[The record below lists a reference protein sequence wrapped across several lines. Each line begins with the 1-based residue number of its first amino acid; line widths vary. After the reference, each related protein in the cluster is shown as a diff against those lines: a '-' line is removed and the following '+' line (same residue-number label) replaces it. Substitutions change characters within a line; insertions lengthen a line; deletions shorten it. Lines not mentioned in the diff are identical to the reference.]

1 MVVFQALTWE
11 SRDTDD
17 EHMISIFGKTEDGKS
32 VCLTTAFTPYFF
44 VKLPEN
50 INTPKIRRIYE
61 IIDQQCKDSLV
72 AYTVVKSK
80 DVWGFQN
87 NQEFPFMKISFKH
100 LQARRLVDSFLR
112 KPLDRTPELFD
123 IFGVRNVKVYESNL
137 DPVLRLMHRTGIQS
151 TGWLDTGDKC
161 IRSHLAN
168 VDMDLF
174 SNDWTTLK
182 PVARDDIAPFVVASV
197 DIECYSKSRKFPDAN
212 NTDDVCFQIAIS
224 LCKFGSDEPY
234 DKTCLCYKKTD
245 SNLEGCNILSYPT
258 EKEMLE
264 AFQKYLHQKDV
275 DIITGWNIFGF
286 DMEYIYKRAQINR
299 CHYDF
304 FNLGKLKDT
313 ESELTI
319 KKLSSSAL
327 GDNLLKLLPMSGRFI
342 FDLFHEIKKGYKL
355 DSYKLD
361 NVSKLYLGDQKI
373 DMTPKEMFFRYEEE
387 DPVKLRE
394 VAEYCIKDT
403 LLPHRLMKKLCTLLN
418 LVEMAKATWVPVPFL
433 VERGQQIKVFSQLTK
448 KARELGFMVPT
459 IRYGAIPEEPYEG
472 ATVLEAQKG
481 AYYTP
486 ITALDFESLYPSIM
500 MAHNLCYS
508 SYVMDEKRYGN
519 VPGITYETFK
529 IADRTYKFAQD
540 VPSLLPA
547 ILLELKQF
555 RKQAKKDMAAA
566 TGFMKEVYNGKQLAY
581 KISMNSVYGFTGAG
595 KGILPCV
602 PIASTTTSKG
612 RAMIE
617 ETKNYVEKHFPGSKV
632 RYGDS
637 VTPDTPLLIRQNGEV
652 KTTRIDSLVDVYELR
667 DDGKEIAEIDA
678 EVWTESG
685 FTPIQQIVRHKT
697 TKNIHRVLTHTGVV
711 DVTEDHSL
719 LLKNKEMIKPSEVCL
734 GTELLHGN
742 SVEAFGES
750 DTSVTPEEAKVMG
763 FFFGDGSCGH
773 YDGKYTWA
781 LNNSNM
787 KYLEEMKSLCPFET
801 RVYDTIESSGVYK
814 LNAVGDVK
822 SISTKYRSLF
832 YNQHKEKVVPP
843 CILGAPLSVVK
854 SFWEGYYMADGDK
867 DVHGYTRMDIK
878 GKEGSMG
885 MYIIGRRLGYNVSV
899 NTRSD
904 KPDVFRQTWTT
915 SSQRKNPIAIKKLE
929 LVGETNGYVYDLT
942 TGSHHFHV
950 GPGELVVHNTDSVM
964 VEFDVGDRK
973 GEEAIA
979 YSWEVGERAA
989 EECSALFKKPNNL
1002 ELEKVYWPY
1011 FLYSKKRY
1019 AAKLWT
1025 KGKDDKMHMDYIDVK
1040 GLQLVRRDNTPH
1052 VREVCKE
1059 LLDVVL
1065 TSSDPGPPKELAKER
1080 AIELL
1085 SGDVPNEK
1093 LVLSQSLADTYKVA
1107 GKNVSVTSSES
1118 VNINQSHVQVVT
1130 KMRQRK
1136 PGSEPQSGD
1145 RVPYLLTKTENA
1157 KAKAYEKAEDPK
1169 YVEEHGVPVDYHY
1182 YFLNKFLNPVCDLLD
1197 PLYENVKEEIFGEII
1212 NQHKPPKPKREPALS
1227 TMKKDD
1233 LIAECKRRGLEET
1246 GTLVVLR
1253 ARLKEAR
1260 QGSVEDIFKNYEL
1273 KQSKDES
1280 SREDY
1285 ADS

>member
-1 MVVFQALTWE
+1 MVVFQAITWE
-11 SRDTDD
+11 SRDTDE
-17 EHMISIFGKTEDGKS
+17 EHLISIFGKTEDGKS

-44 VKLPEN
+44 IKLPGN
-50 INTPKIRRIYE
+50 IDNAKVQRIYNILDE
-61 IIDQQCKDSLV
+61 NCRESLV
-72 AYTVVKSK
+72 AYSVMKSK

-87 NQEFPFMKISFKH
+87 NEEFVFMKLNFKH

-112 KPLDRTPELFD
+112 RPLDRTPELFS
-123 IFGVRNVKVYESNL
+123 IFGVRNMKVYESNL

-161 IRSHLAN
+161 IRSHLAH

-174 SNDWTTLK
+174 CNDWTTLK
-182 PVARDDIAPFVVASV
+182 PVARDDMAPFVVASV
-197 DIECYSKSRKFPDAN
+197 DIECNSSTGKFPDA
-212 NTDDVCFQIAIS
+212 DIPGDACFQIAIS

-234 DKTCLCYKKTD
+234 DKTCLCYKTTD
-245 SNLEGCNILSYPT
+245 PNLEGSTIQSYET
-258 EKEMLE
+258 EREMLE
-264 AFQKYLHQKDV
+264 AFHKYIHTKDV

-286 DMEYIYKRAQINR
+286 DMEYIYKRAQITKCN
-299 CHYDF
+299 YGF
-304 FNLGKLKDT
+304 FNLGKLRDT
-313 ESELTI
+313 ESELVI

-327 GDNLLKLLPMSGRFI
+327 GDNLLKLLPMPGRFI
-342 FDLFHEIKKGYKL
+342 FDMFHEVKKGYKL

-373 DMTPKEMFFRYEEE
+373 DMAPKEMFARYREG

-418 LVEMAKATWVPVPFL
+418 LVEMAKATWVPANFL

-448 KARELGFMVPT
+448 KARELGFTVPT
-459 IRYGAIPEEPYEG
+459 IRYGALPEEPYEG

-486 ITALDFESLYPSIM
+486 ITALDFEALYPSIM

-508 SYVMDEKRYGN
+508 SYVMDEKKYGA
-519 VPGITYETFK
+519 VPGITYETFN
-529 IADRTYKFAQD
+529 IGDRTYKFAQD

-547 ILLELKQF
+547 ILAELKQF
-555 RKQAKKDMAAA
+555 RKQAKRDMANA

-612 RAMIE
+612 RSMIE
-617 ETKNYVEKHFPGSKV
+617 ETKNYVEANFPGAKV
-632 RYGDS
+632 RYGD
-637 VTPDTPLLIRQNGEV
+637 
-652 KTTRIDSLVDVYELR
+652 
-667 DDGKEIAEIDA
+667 
-678 EVWTESG
+678 
-685 FTPIQQIVRHKT
+685 
-697 TKNIHRVLTHTGVV
+697 
-711 DVTEDHSL
+711 
-719 LLKNKEMIKPSEVCL
+719 
-734 GTELLHGN
+734 
-742 SVEAFGES
+742 
-750 DTSVTPEEAKVMG
+750 
-763 FFFGDGSCGH
+763 
-773 YDGKYTWA
+773 
-781 LNNSNM
+781 
-787 KYLEEMKSLCPFET
+787 
-801 RVYDTIESSGVYK
+801 
-814 LNAVGDVK
+814 
-822 SISTKYRSLF
+822 
-832 YNQHKEKVVPP
+832 
-843 CILGAPLSVVK
+843 
-854 SFWEGYYMADGDK
+854 
-867 DVHGYTRMDIK
+867 
-878 GKEGSMG
+878 
-885 MYIIGRRLGYNVSV
+885 
-899 NTRSD
+899 
-904 KPDVFRQTWTT
+904 
-915 SSQRKNPIAIKKLE
+915 
-929 LVGETNGYVYDLT
+929 
-942 TGSHHFHV
+942 
-950 GPGELVVHNTDSVM
+950 TDSVM

-1025 KGKDDKMHMDYIDVK
+1025 KGKDDKMHMDYIDIK
-1040 GLQLVRRDNTPH
+1040 GLQVVRRDNTPH

-1059 LLDVVL
+1059 LLDVIL

-1093 LVLSQSLADTYKVA
+1093 LILSQGLSDTYKVG
-1107 GKNVSVTSSES
+1107 GKNVSISAYDDKAKRFLSED
-1118 VNINQSHVQVVT
+1118 INQSHVQVFN

-1145 RVPYLLTKTENA
+1145 RVPYLLTKTQDS

-1197 PLYENVKEEIFGEII
+1197 PLYENVKEDIFGEII
-1212 NQHKPPKPKREPALS
+1212 NAHKPVKPPKLPSLS
-1227 TMKKDD
+1227 GMKKDQ
-1233 LIAECKRRGLEET
+1233 LIAECQRLGLEDT
-1246 GTLVVLR
+1246 GTLPILR
-1253 ARLKEAR
+1253 ARIKEAR
-1260 QGSVEDIFKNYEL
+1260 EGSVEDLFKNYEL
-1273 KQSKDES
+1273 TQSKDES
-1280 SREDY
+1280 S
-1285 ADS
+1285 

>member
-11 SRDTDD
+11 ARDGED
-17 EHMISIFGKTEDGKS
+17 EHLISIFGKTEDGKS

-44 VKLPEN
+44 IKLPAG
-50 INTPKIRRIYE
+50 IDSQKVQRIYNILGE
-61 IIDQQCKDSLV
+61 KCKDSLV
-72 AYTVVKSK
+72 AYSLMKSK

-87 NQEFPFMKISFKH
+87 NEEFAFMKINFKD

-112 KPLDRTPELFD
+112 RPLDRTPELFEL
-123 IFGVRNVKVYESNL
+123 FGVRNVKVYESNL

-151 TGWLDTGDKC
+151 TGWLDSGEKC
-161 IRSHLAN
+161 VRSHLAN
-168 VDMDLF
+168 VDIDLF
-174 SNDWTTLK
+174 CNDWTTLK

-197 DIECYSKSRKFPDAN
+197 DIECNSSTGKFPDAN
-212 NTDDVCFQIAIS
+212 IPGDTCFQIAIS

-234 DKTCLCYKKTD
+234 DKTCLCYKQTD
-245 SNLEGCNILSYPT
+245 PTLEGCDIRSYAT
-258 EKEMLE
+258 EREMLE
-264 AFQKYLHQKDV
+264 AFQKYLHKKDV

-304 FNLGKLKDT
+304 YNLGKLKDT
-313 ESELTI
+313 DSELVI

-342 FDLFHEIKKGYKL
+342 FDLFHEVKKGYKL

-361 NVSKLYLGDQKI
+361 SVSKLYLGDQKI
-373 DMTPKEMFFRYEEE
+373 DMAPKEMFARYKEG
-387 DPVKLRE
+387 DPVKLKE

-459 IRYGAIPEEPYEG
+459 IRYGALPEEPYEG
-472 ATVLEAQKG
+472 ATVLDAQKG

-486 ITALDFESLYPSIM
+486 ITALDFEALYPSIM

-508 SYVMDEKRYGN
+508 SYVMDERKYGN
-519 VPGITYETFK
+519 VPGIEYETFN
-529 IADRTYKFAQD
+529 IGDRTYKFAQG

-555 RKQAKKDMAAA
+555 RKQAKRDMAAA
-566 TGFMKEVYNGKQLAY
+566 SGFMKEVYNGKQLAY

-612 RAMIE
+612 RSMIE
-617 ETKNYVEKHFPGSKV
+617 ETKNYVEKNFPGAKV
-632 RYGDS
+632 RYGD
-637 VTPDTPLLIRQNGEV
+637 
-652 KTTRIDSLVDVYELR
+652 
-667 DDGKEIAEIDA
+667 
-678 EVWTESG
+678 
-685 FTPIQQIVRHKT
+685 
-697 TKNIHRVLTHTGVV
+697 
-711 DVTEDHSL
+711 
-719 LLKNKEMIKPSEVCL
+719 
-734 GTELLHGN
+734 
-742 SVEAFGES
+742 
-750 DTSVTPEEAKVMG
+750 
-763 FFFGDGSCGH
+763 
-773 YDGKYTWA
+773 
-781 LNNSNM
+781 
-787 KYLEEMKSLCPFET
+787 
-801 RVYDTIESSGVYK
+801 
-814 LNAVGDVK
+814 
-822 SISTKYRSLF
+822 
-832 YNQHKEKVVPP
+832 
-843 CILGAPLSVVK
+843 
-854 SFWEGYYMADGDK
+854 
-867 DVHGYTRMDIK
+867 
-878 GKEGSMG
+878 
-885 MYIIGRRLGYNVSV
+885 
-899 NTRSD
+899 
-904 KPDVFRQTWTT
+904 
-915 SSQRKNPIAIKKLE
+915 
-929 LVGETNGYVYDLT
+929 
-942 TGSHHFHV
+942 
-950 GPGELVVHNTDSVM
+950 TDSVM

-1025 KGKDDKMHMDYIDVK
+1025 KGKDEKMHMDYIDVK

-1052 VREVCKE
+1052 VREVSKE
-1059 LLDVVL
+1059 LLDVIL

-1085 SGDVPNEK
+1085 SGDVPNQK
-1093 LVLSQSLADTYKVA
+1093 LILSQGLSDSYKVG
-1107 GKNVSVTSSES
+1107 GKSVSVTSPES

-1130 KMRQRK
+1130 KMRQRR

-1145 RVPYLLTKTENA
+1145 RVPYLLTKTEDS
-1157 KAKAYEKAEDPK
+1157 KAKAFEKAEDPK
-1169 YVEEHGVPVDYHY
+1169 YVEENGVPVDYHY
-1182 YFLNKFLNPVCDLLD
+1182 YFMNKFLNPVCDLLD

-1212 NQHKPPKPKREPALS
+1212 NQHKPVKPPKLPSLS
-1227 TMKKDD
+1227 GMKKDE
-1233 LIAECKRRGLEET
+1233 LVAECKRLGLEDT
-1246 GTLVVLR
+1246 GTLAILR

-1260 QGSVEDIFKNYEL
+1260 TTKEESVEDLFKNYDL
-1273 KQSKDES
+1273 TQSKDEHV
-1280 SREDY
+1280 
-1285 ADS
+1285 

>member
-11 SRDTDD
+11 ARDGED
-17 EHMISIFGKTEDGKS
+17 EHLISIFGKTEDGKS
-32 VCLTTAFTPYFF
+32 VCVTTAFTPYFF
-44 VKLPEN
+44 IKLPSGVDSQ
-50 INTPKIRRIYE
+50 KVQRIYD
-61 IIDQQCKDSLV
+61 ILSNQCKDSLV
-72 AYTVVKSK
+72 AYSLMKSK

-87 NQEFPFMKISFKH
+87 NEEFAYMKINFKD

-112 KPLDRTPELFD
+112 RPLDRSPELYE

-151 TGWLDTGDKC
+151 TGWLDSGERC
-161 IRSHLAN
+161 IRSHIAN
-168 VDMDLF
+168 VDIDLF
-174 SNDWTTLK
+174 CNDWTTLK

-197 DIECYSKSRKFPDAN
+197 DIECNSSTGKFPDAN
-212 NTDDVCFQIAIS
+212 ILGDACFQIAIS

-234 DKTCLCYKKTD
+234 DKTCLCYKQTD
-245 SNLEGCNILSYPT
+245 SNLEGCDIRSYAT

-264 AFQKYLHQKDV
+264 AFQKYLHSKDI

-286 DMEYIYKRAQINR
+286 DMEYIYKRAQINK
-299 CHYDF
+299 CNYDF
-304 FNLGKLKDT
+304 YNLGKLKDID
-313 ESELTI
+313 SQLVI

-327 GDNLLKLLPMSGRFI
+327 GDNFLKLLPMSGRFI
-342 FDLFHEIKKGYKL
+342 FDLFHEVKKGYKL

-361 NVSKLYLGDQKI
+361 SVSKLYLGDQKI
-373 DMTPKEMFFRYEEE
+373 DMAPKEMFARYREE

-403 LLPHRLMKKLCTLLN
+403 LLPHRLMKKLCILLN

-459 IRYGAIPEEPYEG
+459 IRYGSLPEEPYEG

-486 ITALDFESLYPSIM
+486 ITALDFEALYPSIM

-508 SYVMDEKRYGN
+508 SYVMDERKYGN
-519 VPGITYETFK
+519 IPGIEYETFN
-529 IADRTYKFAQD
+529 IGDRTYKFAQD

-547 ILLELKQF
+547 ILSELKQF
-555 RKQAKKDMAAA
+555 RKQAKRDMAAA

-612 RAMIE
+612 RSMIE
-617 ETKNYVEKHFPGSKV
+617 ETKNYVEKNFPGSYV
-632 RYGDS
+632 RYGD
-637 VTPDTPLLIRQNGEV
+637 
-652 KTTRIDSLVDVYELR
+652 
-667 DDGKEIAEIDA
+667 
-678 EVWTESG
+678 
-685 FTPIQQIVRHKT
+685 
-697 TKNIHRVLTHTGVV
+697 
-711 DVTEDHSL
+711 
-719 LLKNKEMIKPSEVCL
+719 
-734 GTELLHGN
+734 
-742 SVEAFGES
+742 
-750 DTSVTPEEAKVMG
+750 
-763 FFFGDGSCGH
+763 
-773 YDGKYTWA
+773 
-781 LNNSNM
+781 
-787 KYLEEMKSLCPFET
+787 
-801 RVYDTIESSGVYK
+801 
-814 LNAVGDVK
+814 
-822 SISTKYRSLF
+822 
-832 YNQHKEKVVPP
+832 
-843 CILGAPLSVVK
+843 
-854 SFWEGYYMADGDK
+854 
-867 DVHGYTRMDIK
+867 
-878 GKEGSMG
+878 
-885 MYIIGRRLGYNVSV
+885 
-899 NTRSD
+899 
-904 KPDVFRQTWTT
+904 
-915 SSQRKNPIAIKKLE
+915 
-929 LVGETNGYVYDLT
+929 
-942 TGSHHFHV
+942 
-950 GPGELVVHNTDSVM
+950 TDSVM
-964 VEFDVGDRK
+964 IEFDVGERT

-1002 ELEKVYWPY
+1002 ELEKVYCPY

-1025 KGKDDKMHMDYIDVK
+1025 KGKDDNMHMDYIDVK

-1052 VREVCKE
+1052 VREVSKE
-1059 LLDVVL
+1059 LLDVIL

-1085 SGDVPNEK
+1085 SGDVPNQK
-1093 LVLSQSLADTYKVA
+1093 LILSQGLSDSYKVG
-1107 GKNVSVTSSES
+1107 GKSVSVTSSES

-1145 RVPYLLTKTENA
+1145 RVPYLLTKTGDP
-1157 KAKAYEKAEDPK
+1157 KAKAFEKSEDPK
-1169 YVEEHGVPVDYHY
+1169 YVEENGIPVDYHY

-1212 NQHKPPKPKREPALS
+1212 NQHKPVKPPKLPSLS
-1227 TMKKDD
+1227 GMKKEQ
-1233 LIAECKRRGLEET
+1233 LIAECKHLGLEDT
-1246 GTLVVLR
+1246 GTLAILR

-1260 QGSVEDIFKNYEL
+1260 TKEDSVEDLFKNYNPVEVRN
-1273 KQSKDES
+1273 ES
-1280 SREDY
+1280 V
-1285 ADS
+1285 

>member
-11 SRDTDD
+11 ARDGED
-17 EHMISIFGKTEDGKS
+17 EHLISIFGKTGDGKS

-44 VKLPEN
+44 IKLPTG
-50 INTPKIRRIYE
+50 IDSQKVQRIYN
-61 IIDQQCKDSLV
+61 ILGDKCKDSLV
-72 AYTVVKSK
+72 AYSLMKSK

-87 NQEFPFMKISFKH
+87 NEEFAFMKINFKD

-112 KPLDRTPELFD
+112 RPLDRTPELFEL
-123 IFGVRNVKVYESNL
+123 FGVRNVKVYESNL

-151 TGWLDTGDKC
+151 TGWLDSGEKC
-161 IRSHLAN
+161 VRSNLAN
-168 VDMDLF
+168 VDIDLF
-174 SNDWTTLK
+174 CNDWTTLK

-197 DIECYSKSRKFPDAN
+197 DIECNSSTGKFPDAN
-212 NTDDVCFQIAIS
+212 IPGDACFQIAIS

-234 DKTCLCYKKTD
+234 DKTCLCYKQTD
-245 SNLEGCNILSYPT
+245 PNLEGCDIRSYAT
-258 EKEMLE
+258 EREMLE
-264 AFQKYLHQKDV
+264 AFQKYLHKKDV

-304 FNLGKLKDT
+304 YNLGKLKDID
-313 ESELTI
+313 SELVI

-342 FDLFHEIKKGYKL
+342 FDLFHEVKKGYKL

-361 NVSKLYLGDQKI
+361 SVSKLYLGDQKI
-373 DMTPKEMFFRYEEE
+373 DMAPKEMFARYKEG
-387 DPVKLRE
+387 DPVKLKE

-459 IRYGAIPEEPYEG
+459 IRYGALPEEPYEG

-486 ITALDFESLYPSIM
+486 ITALDFEALYPSIM

-508 SYVMDEKRYGN
+508 SYVMDERKYGN
-519 VPGITYETFK
+519 VPGIEYETFN
-529 IADRTYKFAQD
+529 IGDRTYKFAQG

-555 RKQAKKDMAAA
+555 RKQAKRDMAAA
-566 TGFMKEVYNGKQLAY
+566 SGFMKEVYNGKQLAY

-612 RAMIE
+612 RSMIE
-617 ETKNYVEKHFPGSKV
+617 ETKNYVEKNFPGAKV
-632 RYGDS
+632 RYGD
-637 VTPDTPLLIRQNGEV
+637 
-652 KTTRIDSLVDVYELR
+652 
-667 DDGKEIAEIDA
+667 
-678 EVWTESG
+678 
-685 FTPIQQIVRHKT
+685 
-697 TKNIHRVLTHTGVV
+697 
-711 DVTEDHSL
+711 
-719 LLKNKEMIKPSEVCL
+719 
-734 GTELLHGN
+734 
-742 SVEAFGES
+742 
-750 DTSVTPEEAKVMG
+750 
-763 FFFGDGSCGH
+763 
-773 YDGKYTWA
+773 
-781 LNNSNM
+781 
-787 KYLEEMKSLCPFET
+787 
-801 RVYDTIESSGVYK
+801 
-814 LNAVGDVK
+814 
-822 SISTKYRSLF
+822 
-832 YNQHKEKVVPP
+832 
-843 CILGAPLSVVK
+843 
-854 SFWEGYYMADGDK
+854 
-867 DVHGYTRMDIK
+867 
-878 GKEGSMG
+878 
-885 MYIIGRRLGYNVSV
+885 
-899 NTRSD
+899 
-904 KPDVFRQTWTT
+904 
-915 SSQRKNPIAIKKLE
+915 
-929 LVGETNGYVYDLT
+929 
-942 TGSHHFHV
+942 
-950 GPGELVVHNTDSVM
+950 TDSVM

-1025 KGKDDKMHMDYIDVK
+1025 KGKDEKMHMDYIDVK

-1052 VREVCKE
+1052 VREVSKE
-1059 LLDVVL
+1059 LLDVIL

-1085 SGDVPNEK
+1085 SGDVPNQK
-1093 LVLSQSLADTYKVA
+1093 LILSQGLSDSYKVG
-1107 GKNVSVTSSES
+1107 GKSVSVTSPES

-1130 KMRQRK
+1130 KMRQRR

-1145 RVPYLLTKTENA
+1145 RVPYLLTRTEDP
-1157 KAKAYEKAEDPK
+1157 KAKAFEKAEDPK
-1169 YVEEHGVPVDYHY
+1169 YVEENGVPVDYHY

-1212 NQHKPPKPKREPALS
+1212 NQHKPKKPPKLPSLS
-1227 TMKKDD
+1227 GMKKDE
-1233 LIAECKRRGLEET
+1233 LVSECKRLGLEDT
-1246 GTLVVLR
+1246 GTASILKM
-1253 ARLKEAR
+1253 RLKEAR
-1260 QGSVEDIFKNYEL
+1260 MKKEESIEDIFKNYNPTD
-1273 KQSKDES
+1273 SKDES
-1280 SREDY
+1280 V
-1285 ADS
+1285 

>member
-11 SRDTDD
+11 ARDGED
-17 EHMISIFGKTEDGKS
+17 EHLISIFGKTEDGKS
-32 VCLTTAFTPYFF
+32 VCVTTAFTPYFF
-44 VKLPEN
+44 IKLPTG
-50 INTPKIRRIYE
+50 IDSQKVQRIYN
-61 IIDQQCKDSLV
+61 ILSDKCKDSLV
-72 AYTVVKSK
+72 AYSLMKSK

-87 NQEFPFMKISFKH
+87 NEEFAFMKINFKD

-112 KPLDRTPELFD
+112 KPLDRTPELFEL
-123 IFGVRNVKVYESNL
+123 FGVRNVKVYESNL

-151 TGWLDTGDKC
+151 TGWLDSGEKC
-161 IRSHLAN
+161 VRSHLAN
-168 VDMDLF
+168 VDIDLF
-174 SNDWTTLK
+174 CNDWTTLK

-197 DIECYSKSRKFPDAN
+197 DIECNSSTGKFPDAN
-212 NTDDVCFQIAIS
+212 IPGDACFQIAVS

-234 DKTCLCYKKTD
+234 DKTCLCYKQTD
-245 SNLEGCNILSYPT
+245 PNLEGCDIRSYAT
-258 EKEMLE
+258 EREMLE
-264 AFQKYLHQKDV
+264 AFQKYLHAKDV

-286 DMEYIYKRAQINR
+286 DMEYIYKRAQINK

-304 FNLGKLKDT
+304 YNLGKLKDT
-313 ESELTI
+313 DSELVI

-342 FDLFHEIKKGYKL
+342 FDLFHEVKKGYKL

-361 NVSKLYLGDQKI
+361 SVSKLYLGDQKI
-373 DMTPKEMFFRYEEE
+373 DMAPKEMFARYKEE
-387 DPVKLRE
+387 DPVRLRE

-486 ITALDFESLYPSIM
+486 ITALDFEALYPSIM

-508 SYVMDEKRYGN
+508 SYVMDEKKYGN
-519 VPGITYETFK
+519 VPGITYETFN
-529 IADRTYKFAQD
+529 IGDRTYKFAQD

-555 RKQAKKDMAAA
+555 RKQAKRDMAAA

-612 RAMIE
+612 RSMIE
-617 ETKNYVEKHFPGSKV
+617 ETKNYVEANFPGAKV
-632 RYGDS
+632 RYGD
-637 VTPDTPLLIRQNGEV
+637 
-652 KTTRIDSLVDVYELR
+652 
-667 DDGKEIAEIDA
+667 
-678 EVWTESG
+678 
-685 FTPIQQIVRHKT
+685 
-697 TKNIHRVLTHTGVV
+697 
-711 DVTEDHSL
+711 
-719 LLKNKEMIKPSEVCL
+719 
-734 GTELLHGN
+734 
-742 SVEAFGES
+742 
-750 DTSVTPEEAKVMG
+750 
-763 FFFGDGSCGH
+763 
-773 YDGKYTWA
+773 
-781 LNNSNM
+781 
-787 KYLEEMKSLCPFET
+787 
-801 RVYDTIESSGVYK
+801 
-814 LNAVGDVK
+814 
-822 SISTKYRSLF
+822 
-832 YNQHKEKVVPP
+832 
-843 CILGAPLSVVK
+843 
-854 SFWEGYYMADGDK
+854 
-867 DVHGYTRMDIK
+867 
-878 GKEGSMG
+878 
-885 MYIIGRRLGYNVSV
+885 
-899 NTRSD
+899 
-904 KPDVFRQTWTT
+904 
-915 SSQRKNPIAIKKLE
+915 
-929 LVGETNGYVYDLT
+929 
-942 TGSHHFHV
+942 
-950 GPGELVVHNTDSVM
+950 TDSVM

-1025 KGKDDKMHMDYIDVK
+1025 KGEDDKMHMDYIDVK

-1085 SGDVPNEK
+1085 SGDVPNDK
-1093 LVLSQSLADTYKVA
+1093 LTLSQSLSDSYKVG
-1107 GKNVSVTSSES
+1107 GKAISVTSPES
-1118 VNINQSHVQVVT
+1118 ININQSHVQVVT

-1145 RVPYLLTKTENA
+1145 RVPYLLTKTEDP
-1157 KAKAYEKAEDPK
+1157 KAKAFEKAEDPK
-1169 YVEEHGVPVDYHY
+1169 YVEENGVPVDYHY
-1182 YFLNKFLNPVCDLLD
+1182 YFMNKFLNPVCDLLD

-1212 NQHKPPKPKREPALS
+1212 NQHKPKKPPKLPSLS
-1227 TMKKDD
+1227 GMKKDE
-1233 LIAECKRRGLEET
+1233 LVAECKRLGLEET
-1246 GTLVVLR
+1246 GTAPILKV
-1253 ARLKEAR
+1253 RLKEAR
-1260 QGSVEDIFKNYEL
+1260 MKKEESVEDLFKNYNPID
-1273 KQSKDES
+1273 SKDES
-1280 SREDY
+1280 V
-1285 ADS
+1285 

>member
-11 SRDTDD
+11 ARDGED
-17 EHMISIFGKTEDGKS
+17 EHLISIFGKTEDGKS

-44 VKLPEN
+44 IKLPTG
-50 INTPKIRRIYE
+50 IDSQKVQRIYN
-61 IIDQQCKDSLV
+61 ILGDKCKDSLV
-72 AYTVVKSK
+72 AYSLMKSK

-87 NQEFPFMKISFKH
+87 NEEFAFMKINFKD

-112 KPLDRTPELFD
+112 RPLDRTPELFEL
-123 IFGVRNVKVYESNL
+123 FGVRNVKVYESNL

-151 TGWLDTGDKC
+151 TGWLDSGEKC
-161 IRSHLAN
+161 VRSHLAN
-168 VDMDLF
+168 VDIDLF
-174 SNDWTTLK
+174 CNDWTTLK

-197 DIECYSKSRKFPDAN
+197 DIECNSSTGKFPDAN
-212 NTDDVCFQIAIS
+212 IPGDACFQIAIS

-234 DKTCLCYKKTD
+234 DKTCLCYKQTD
-245 SNLEGCNILSYPT
+245 PTLEGCDIRSYAT
-258 EKEMLE
+258 EREMLE
-264 AFQKYLHQKDV
+264 AFQKYLHKKDV

-304 FNLGKLKDT
+304 YNLGKLKDT
-313 ESELTI
+313 DSELVI

-342 FDLFHEIKKGYKL
+342 FDLFHEVKKGYKL

-361 NVSKLYLGDQKI
+361 SVSKLYLGDQKI
-373 DMTPKEMFFRYEEE
+373 DMAPKEMFARYKEG
-387 DPVKLRE
+387 DPVKLKE

-459 IRYGAIPEEPYEG
+459 IRYGALPEEPYEG

-486 ITALDFESLYPSIM
+486 ITALDFEALYPSIM

-508 SYVMDEKRYGN
+508 SYVMDERKYGN
-519 VPGITYETFK
+519 VPGIEYETFN
-529 IADRTYKFAQD
+529 IGDRTYKFAQG

-555 RKQAKKDMAAA
+555 RKQAKRDMAAA
-566 TGFMKEVYNGKQLAY
+566 SGFMKEVYNGKQLAY

-612 RAMIE
+612 RSMIE
-617 ETKNYVEKHFPGSKV
+617 ETKNYVEKNFPGAKV
-632 RYGDS
+632 RYGD
-637 VTPDTPLLIRQNGEV
+637 
-652 KTTRIDSLVDVYELR
+652 
-667 DDGKEIAEIDA
+667 
-678 EVWTESG
+678 
-685 FTPIQQIVRHKT
+685 
-697 TKNIHRVLTHTGVV
+697 
-711 DVTEDHSL
+711 
-719 LLKNKEMIKPSEVCL
+719 
-734 GTELLHGN
+734 
-742 SVEAFGES
+742 
-750 DTSVTPEEAKVMG
+750 
-763 FFFGDGSCGH
+763 
-773 YDGKYTWA
+773 
-781 LNNSNM
+781 
-787 KYLEEMKSLCPFET
+787 
-801 RVYDTIESSGVYK
+801 
-814 LNAVGDVK
+814 
-822 SISTKYRSLF
+822 
-832 YNQHKEKVVPP
+832 
-843 CILGAPLSVVK
+843 
-854 SFWEGYYMADGDK
+854 
-867 DVHGYTRMDIK
+867 
-878 GKEGSMG
+878 
-885 MYIIGRRLGYNVSV
+885 
-899 NTRSD
+899 
-904 KPDVFRQTWTT
+904 
-915 SSQRKNPIAIKKLE
+915 
-929 LVGETNGYVYDLT
+929 
-942 TGSHHFHV
+942 
-950 GPGELVVHNTDSVM
+950 TDSVM

-1025 KGKDDKMHMDYIDVK
+1025 KGKDEKMHMDYIDVK

-1052 VREVCKE
+1052 VREVSKE
-1059 LLDVVL
+1059 LLDVIL

-1085 SGDVPNEK
+1085 SGDVPNQK
-1093 LVLSQSLADTYKVA
+1093 LILSQGLSDSYKVG
-1107 GKNVSVTSSES
+1107 GKSVSVTSPES

-1130 KMRQRK
+1130 KMRQRR

-1145 RVPYLLTKTENA
+1145 RVPYLLTKTEDS
-1157 KAKAYEKAEDPK
+1157 KAKAFEKAEDPK
-1169 YVEEHGVPVDYHY
+1169 YVEENGVPVDYHY
-1182 YFLNKFLNPVCDLLD
+1182 YFMNKFLNPVCDLLD

-1212 NQHKPPKPKREPALS
+1212 NQHKPVKPPKLPSLS
-1227 TMKKDD
+1227 GMKKDE
-1233 LIAECKRRGLEET
+1233 LITECKRLGLDET
-1246 GTLVVLR
+1246 GTLPILR
-1253 ARLKEAR
+1253 ARLKEVR
-1260 QGSVEDIFKNYEL
+1260 MKKEESVEDLFKNYEL
-1273 KQSKDES
+1273 TQSKDEHV
-1280 SREDY
+1280 
-1285 ADS
+1285 

>member
-11 SRDTDD
+11 ARDGED
-17 EHMISIFGKTEDGKS
+17 EHLISIFGKTEDGKS

-44 VKLPEN
+44 IKLPSG
-50 INTPKIRRIYE
+50 IDSQKVQRIYN
-61 IIDQQCKDSLV
+61 ILSDKCKDSLV
-72 AYTVVKSK
+72 AYSLMKSK

-87 NQEFPFMKISFKH
+87 NEEFAFMKINFKD

-112 KPLDRTPELFD
+112 RPLDRTPELFEL
-123 IFGVRNVKVYESNL
+123 FGVRNVKVYESNL

-151 TGWLDTGDKC
+151 TGWLDSGEKC
-161 IRSHLAN
+161 VRSHLAN
-168 VDMDLF
+168 VDIDLF
-174 SNDWTTLK
+174 CNDWTTLK

-197 DIECYSKSRKFPDAN
+197 DIECNSSTGKFPDAN
-212 NTDDVCFQIAIS
+212 IPGDACFQIAIS

-234 DKTCLCYKKTD
+234 DKTCLCYKQTD
-245 SNLEGCNILSYPT
+245 PTLEGCDIRSYAT
-258 EKEMLE
+258 EREMLE
-264 AFQKYLHQKDV
+264 AFQKYLHKKDV

-304 FNLGKLKDT
+304 YNLGKLKDT
-313 ESELTI
+313 DSELVI

-342 FDLFHEIKKGYKL
+342 FDMFHEVKKGYKL

-361 NVSKLYLGDQKI
+361 SVSKLYLGDQKI
-373 DMTPKEMFFRYEEE
+373 DMAPKEMFARYKEG
-387 DPVKLRE
+387 DPVKLKE

-459 IRYGAIPEEPYEG
+459 IRYGALPEEPYEG

-486 ITALDFESLYPSIM
+486 ITALDFEALYPSIM

-508 SYVMDEKRYGN
+508 SYVMDERKYGN
-519 VPGITYETFK
+519 VPGIEYETFN
-529 IADRTYKFAQD
+529 IGDRTYKFAQG

-555 RKQAKKDMAAA
+555 RKQAKRDMAAA

-612 RAMIE
+612 RSMIE
-617 ETKNYVEKHFPGSKV
+617 ETKNYVEKNFPGAKV
-632 RYGDS
+632 RYGD
-637 VTPDTPLLIRQNGEV
+637 
-652 KTTRIDSLVDVYELR
+652 
-667 DDGKEIAEIDA
+667 
-678 EVWTESG
+678 
-685 FTPIQQIVRHKT
+685 
-697 TKNIHRVLTHTGVV
+697 
-711 DVTEDHSL
+711 
-719 LLKNKEMIKPSEVCL
+719 
-734 GTELLHGN
+734 
-742 SVEAFGES
+742 
-750 DTSVTPEEAKVMG
+750 
-763 FFFGDGSCGH
+763 
-773 YDGKYTWA
+773 
-781 LNNSNM
+781 
-787 KYLEEMKSLCPFET
+787 
-801 RVYDTIESSGVYK
+801 
-814 LNAVGDVK
+814 
-822 SISTKYRSLF
+822 
-832 YNQHKEKVVPP
+832 
-843 CILGAPLSVVK
+843 
-854 SFWEGYYMADGDK
+854 
-867 DVHGYTRMDIK
+867 
-878 GKEGSMG
+878 
-885 MYIIGRRLGYNVSV
+885 
-899 NTRSD
+899 
-904 KPDVFRQTWTT
+904 
-915 SSQRKNPIAIKKLE
+915 
-929 LVGETNGYVYDLT
+929 
-942 TGSHHFHV
+942 
-950 GPGELVVHNTDSVM
+950 TDSVM

-1025 KGKDDKMHMDYIDVK
+1025 KGKDEKMHMDYIDVK

-1052 VREVCKE
+1052 VREVSKE
-1059 LLDVVL
+1059 LLDVIL

-1085 SGDVPNEK
+1085 SGDVPNQK
-1093 LVLSQSLADTYKVA
+1093 LILSQGLSDSYKVG
-1107 GKNVSVTSSES
+1107 GKSVSVTSPES

-1130 KMRQRK
+1130 KMRQRR

-1145 RVPYLLTKTENA
+1145 RVPYLLTRTEDP
-1157 KAKAYEKAEDPK
+1157 KAKAFEKAEDPK
-1169 YVEEHGVPVDYHY
+1169 YVEENGVPVDYHY

-1212 NQHKPPKPKREPALS
+1212 NQHKPVKPPKLPSLS
-1227 TMKKDD
+1227 GMKKDE
-1233 LIAECKRRGLEET
+1233 LITECKRLGLDET
-1246 GTLVVLR
+1246 GTLPILR
-1253 ARLKEAR
+1253 ARLKEVR
-1260 QGSVEDIFKNYEL
+1260 MKKEESVEDLFKNYEL
-1273 KQSKDES
+1273 TQGKDEHV
-1280 SREDY
+1280 
-1285 ADS
+1285 